1 MGFFTNEKAAFG
13 APGPRGAEMLG
24 EDQVLSRGTQGV
36 LSLERPAELKWAE
49 RVPLASVSLHLNC
62 PLLCGVYFTHNRPC

>member
-36 LSLERPAELKWAE
+36 LSLERPAGTEVEL
-49 RVPLASVSLHLNC
+49 SVCISVCKSALELPFALQGLFH
-62 PLLCGVYFTHNRPC
+62 P